1 MSIVA
6 ALCYC
11 SCFFMLCRTIVEV
24 IDMRTD
30 YDWMESPTG
39 RYVKVFHD
47 KIEDLAQQDG
57 IDTKAED
64 MDDDTYYKYMNKA
77 MGW

>member
-1 MSIVA
+1 MN
-6 ALCYC
+6 
-11 SCFFMLCRTIVEV
+11 
-24 IDMRTD
+24 
-30 YDWMESPTG
+30 YDWMESPSG

-47 KIEDLAQQDG
+47 VIEDLAHEDG